1 MKPNRKYRET
11 LRFGCAA
18 LSLSMALSCTP
29 LAVSAAGTENAKEK
43 TEIHWVISDGAEIQ
57 TSLPLMIENQFY
69 MTVGTVLKVIDV
81 TTGKETASVE
91 LEGAV
96 AAAGAIGNG
105 DGMLFIPLQDG
116 RIQAV
121 SISNLSSVFVTEKPA
136 EGLTVQSQILY
147 HDHMIYAGFAPTAED
162 QKVSGY
168 FAAFVTD
175 SKAGADAV
183 APEWKSAEQKE
194 GSYIGTK
201 AAILE
206 DHVLFAG
213 DSGKLVLAN
222 AKTGEIKDEK
232 DDITGKVQSP
242 FVEAN
247 GSVWFVTDEGVLYKV
262 TLSDDGKVTE
272 KATVSL
278 PDKGNAAISIL
289 DGKVFVTGG
298 SSQGYIAVYSEADAA
313 EILSQKTD
321 HPVVSQAVTKSGENF
336 YMYFTQEEE
345 KANLY
350 MAKLDADGKLTVETV
365 YTSETKKNGEDYI
378 FIGSDGKVYYGN
390 TGNGTI
396 TSVEIPKE
404 EEPDPE
410 PPVDPENP
418 EPPTEPEKPE
428 DPKPEDPK
436 PENPKPED
444 PKPEEPE
451 KPETEPPQESKPEEN
466 HQENTQ
472 NNTGSSSENQNTPVT
487 PPKGQTAG
495 NSNSGGT
502 SAGNTVGSIA
512 GPTLL
517 ENINAAIKGGSNSLV
532 NGSKP
537 YKLDK
542 EVLSVLAKNPN
553 FELTLDYDNYSIKIK
568 GADVKNPA
576 NELFTKLIEKN
587 VTLSKQEA
595 EKIGAY
601 QVLEFM
607 MSKEFPG
614 KVTVIYKLPEQLKG
628 AEKLFLYER
637 SNLDKGTEVIVDQ
650 DKVTLLFEKGGEY
663 VLAKEKEKEGGKTEK
678 EDTEDQKEVSKHTGK
693 EKKPSFQMP
702 EIPTPVL
709 VAAGVALAALIGLI
723 VIMLME
729 ARARKIR
736 EAKRQK
742 IRGDKGDLSVV
753 ADEEPVSQEPDPELE
768 KELDSELAE
777 LEAEA
782 KEASESEDDDPE
794 KQEEAEEALKE
805 DMKESQTQVLPALPL
820 VEEKSDPEE
829 EALLKKE
836 EEDWNKIHEAQ
847 SLGGEETE
855 SGVEEAVQ
863 EEKETEEIPVAEDA
877 EIPLE
882 KASEAAEDTE
892 ISEEKDS
899 ETAEKKDEAVLTEA
913 KEAANEKSEEAS
925 LAETDTEKT
934 DKEASKEAGAEKPEG
949 ETLSEAETEH
959 SKEELS
965 TETQEEENEKE

>member
-18 LSLSMALSCTP
+18 LSLSVALNCAP

-43 TEIHWVISDGAEIQ
+43 TEIHWVLSDPAGIQ

-69 MTVGTVLKVIDV
+69 VTVGNALKKIDAA
-81 TTGKETASVE
+81 TGKETDSVE
-91 LEGAV
+91 LLGEAAV
-96 AAAGAIGNG
+96 AGAIGTG

-121 SISNLSSVFVTEKPA
+121 NISDFRPVFVTEKPA
-136 EGLTVQSQILY
+136 EGLIVQSQILY
-147 HDHMIYAGFAPTAED
+147 HDHMIYAGFAPMAED

-175 SKAGADAV
+175 AKAGVDAV
-183 APEWKSAEQKE
+183 TPEWKSAEQKE
-194 GSYIGTK
+194 ASYIGTK
-201 AAILE
+201 AAILGE
-206 DHVLFAG
+206 NVLFAG

-222 AKTGEIKDEK
+222 AKTGEVKDEK
-232 DDITGKVQSP
+232 DDITGKVRSP
-242 FVEAN
+242 LVEAN
-247 GSVWFVTDEGVLYKV
+247 GSVWFATDEGVLYKV

-278 PDKGNAAISIL
+278 PEKGNATISIL
-289 DGKVFVTGG
+289 DGNVFVTGG
-298 SSQGYIAVYSEADAA
+298 DGQGYIAVYSEADAT
-313 EILSQKTD
+313 EILSQKTE
-321 HPVVSQAVTKSGENF
+321 HSVVSQAVTKSGEDF
-336 YMYFTQEEE
+336 YVYFTQEEE
-345 KANLY
+345 NANLY
-350 MAKLDADGKLTVETV
+350 LAKLDGNGKMTVETV
-365 YTSETKKNGEDYI
+365 YTSETKKTGEDYI
-378 FIGSDGKVYYGN
+378 VIGSDGKVYYGN

-396 TSVEIPKE
+396 ASLELPK
-404 EEPDPE
+404 EEPDPQ
-410 PPVDPENP
+410 PPE
-418 EPPTEPEKPE
+418 EPEKPE
-428 DPKPEDPK
+428 PPAEPEKPETPKPE
-436 PENPKPED
+436 E

-451 KPETEPPQESKPEEN
+451 KPNPPQESKPEAN
-466 HQENTQ
+466 QQEKPQNTG
-472 NNTGSSSENQNTPVT
+472 GSSSGNQNTPIA
-487 PPKGQTAG
+487 PPKGQVAG
-495 NSNSGGT
+495 NSHSGGT
-502 SAGNTVGSIA
+502 PAGNTIGSIA

-517 ENINAAIKGGSNSLV
+517 ENINAAIQGGSNALV

-542 EVLSVLAKNPN
+542 EILSVLAKNPD

-568 GADVKNPA
+568 GADIKNPA
-576 NELFTKLIEKN
+576 NELITKLIEKN
-587 VTLSKQEA
+587 VTLSKKEA

-614 KVTVIYKLPEQLKG
+614 KVTVIYKLPKQLAG

-637 SNLDKGTEVIVDQ
+637 NNLDKGTEVIVDQ

-663 VLAKEKEKEGGKTEK
+663 VLAKEKEKEVGKAEK
-678 EDTEDQKEVSKHTGK
+678 EDPEDQKEVSKHTEQ

-709 VAAGVALAALIGLI
+709 VAAGVALAALVGLI

-742 IRGDKGDLSVV
+742 VRGDK
-753 ADEEPVSQEPDPELE
+753 EELFATAKEEQALEEPDPELE

-782 KEASESEDDDPE
+782 KDVSELQDVDTE
-794 KQEEAEEALKE
+794 KQDEVTEDRQEE
-805 DMKESQTQVLPALPL
+805 MQESQTQVLPALPL
-820 VEEKSDPEE
+820 VEEKPDPEE

-847 SLGGEETE
+847 SLGVEETE
-855 SGVEEAVQ
+855 SEAPETKEEEVS
-863 EEKETEEIPVAEDA
+863 TE
-877 EIPLE
+877 
-882 KASEAAEDTE
+882 SEAAM
-892 ISEEKDS
+892 
-899 ETAEKKDEAVLTEA
+899 A
-913 KEAANEKSEEAS
+913 KEASSEEAEEGDS
-925 LAETDTEKT
+925 EEEPLAEAEAKDLVEESSTDM
-934 DKEASKEAGAEKPEG
+934 
-949 ETLSEAETEH
+949 
-959 SKEELS
+959 
-965 TETQEEENEKE
+965 QEEAQEKE

>member
-18 LSLSMALSCTP
+18 LSLSMALSCAP

-43 TEIHWVISDGAEIQ
+43 TEIHWVISDEAGIQ

-69 MTVGTVLKVIDV
+69 VTVGTVLKVIDV

-91 LEGAV
+91 LEGEA

-121 SISNLSSVFVTEKPA
+121 SISDLSSVFVTEKPA
-136 EGLTVQSQILY
+136 EGLAVQSQILY

-175 SKAGADAV
+175 SKAGTDAV
-183 APEWKSAEQKE
+183 TPEWKSAEQKE
-194 GSYIGTK
+194 TGYIGTK
-201 AAILE
+201 AAILGE
-206 DHVLFAG
+206 HVLFAG

-222 AKTGEIKDEK
+222 AKTGEVKDEK
-232 DDITGKVQSP
+232 DDITGKVRSP
-242 FVEAN
+242 LVEAN
-247 GSVWFVTDEGVLYKV
+247 GSVWFATDEGVLYKV

-289 DGKVFVTGG
+289 DGNVFVTGG
-298 SSQGYIAVYSEADAA
+298 SSQGYIAVYSEADAT

-336 YMYFTQEEE
+336 YVYFTQEEE
-345 KANLY
+345 NASLY

-365 YTSETKKNGEDYI
+365 YTSETKKTGQDYI
-378 FIGSDGKVYYGN
+378 FIGSDGNVYYGN

-404 EEPDPE
+404 EKPDPE

-418 EPPTEPEKPE
+418 EPPTEPEQPE
-428 DPKPEDPK
+428 DPKPE
-436 PENPKPED
+436 EPKPED

-451 KPETEPPQESKPEEN
+451 KPEKDPPQESKPQEN
-466 HQENTQ
+466 HPEQPQ
-472 NNTGSSSENQNTPVT
+472 NNAGSSSGNQNTSVT

-495 NSNSGGT
+495 NSGSGGT

-542 EVLSVLAKNPN
+542 EILSVLAKNPN

-595 EKIGAY
+595 DKIGAY

-663 VLAKEKEKEGGKTEK
+663 VLAKEKEKEAGKTEK
-678 EDTEDQKEVSKHTGK
+678 EDTEDQKEVSKHTGQ

-742 IRGDKGDLSVV
+742 IRGDKGELSAVV
-753 ADEEPVSQEPDPELE
+753 DEEAVSEETDPELE

-782 KEASESEDDDPE
+782 KEASESEDADTE
-794 KQEEAEEALKE
+794 KQEEDAEALKE
-805 DMKESQTQVLPALPL
+805 GMEESQTQVLPALPL
-820 VEEKSDPEE
+820 AEEKSDPEE

-855 SGVEEAVQ
+855 SALEEAVQ
-863 EEKETEEIPVAEDA
+863 EEKETEEIPE
-877 EIPLE
+877 E
-882 KASEAAEDTE
+882 KGSEAAEE
-892 ISEEKDS
+892 KEE
-899 ETAEKKDEAVLTEA
+899 TVLTEV
-913 KEAANEKSEEAS
+913 KEADIEMLEEESLEKAANEKSEEAS
-925 LAETDTEKT
+925 LAE
-934 DKEASKEAGAEKPEG
+934 
-949 ETLSEAETEH
+949 AETEH
-959 SKEELS
+959 SKEAS
-965 TETQEEENEKE
+965 TEMKIEETEKE

>member
-43 TEIHWVISDGAEIQ
+43 TEIHWVISDEAGIQ

-69 MTVGTVLKVIDV
+69 VTVGNVLKVIDV
-81 TTGKETASVE
+81 TTGKETASAE
-91 LEGAV
+91 LAGEV
-96 AAAGAIGNG
+96 TEAGAIGNG
-105 DGMLFIPLQDG
+105 DGMLFVPFQDG

-121 SISNLSSVFVTEKPA
+121 SISDLSSVFVTEKPA

-147 HDHMIYAGFAPTAED
+147 HDHMIYAGFAPASEE

-175 SKAGADAV
+175 SEAGTNAV

-194 GSYIGTK
+194 TGYIGTK
-201 AAILE
+201 AAILG
-206 DHVLFAG
+206 DNVLFAG

-222 AKTGEIKDEK
+222 AKTGEVRDEK
-232 DDITGKVQSP
+232 DDITGKVRSP
-242 FVEAN
+242 LVEAN
-247 GSVWFVTDEGVLYKV
+247 GSVWFATDEGVLYKV

-272 KATVSL
+272 KATLSL
-278 PDKGNAAISIL
+278 PDKGNADISIQE
-289 DGKVFVTGG
+289 GNVFVTGG
-298 SSQGYIAVYSEADAA
+298 SSQGYIAVYSEADAT

-321 HPVVSQAVTKSGENF
+321 HPVVSQAVIKSGENF
-336 YMYFTQEEE
+336 YVYFTQEEE
-345 KANLY
+345 NANLY
-350 MAKLDADGKLTVETV
+350 LAKLDADGKLTVETV
-365 YTSETKKNGEDYI
+365 YTSETKKAGEDYI
-378 FIGSDGKVYYGN
+378 VIGSDGKVYYGN
-390 TGNGTI
+390 TGNEII
-396 TSVEIPKE
+396 TSLDVPKE
-404 EEPDPE
+404 EEPEPE
-410 PPVDPENP
+410 PPVDPEEP
-418 EPPTEPEKPE
+418 EPPT
-428 DPKPEDPK
+428 DPKPEDPEPEQ
-436 PENPKPED
+436 PENPKPE
-444 PKPEEPE
+444 
-451 KPETEPPQESKPEEN
+451 KPETDPPQESKPEN
-466 HQENTQ
+466 PQ
-472 NNTGSSSENQNTPVT
+472 NNGSSSGNQNTTVT

-495 NSNSGGT
+495 NSNFGGT

-542 EVLSVLAKNPN
+542 EILSVLAKNPN

-576 NELFTKLIEKN
+576 NELFTKLTEKN
-587 VTLSKQEA
+587 ITLSKKEA

-628 AEKLFLYER
+628 TEKLFLYER

-663 VLAKEKEKEGGKTEK
+663 VLAKEKEKEAGKAEK
-678 EDTEDQKEVSKHTGK
+678 EDTEDQKEVSKNT
-693 EKKPSFQMP
+693 EQERKPAFQMP

-709 VAAGVALAALIGLI
+709 VAAGVALAALVGLI

-742 IRGDKGDLSVV
+742 IRGDKGELSIF
-753 ADEEPVSQEPDPELE
+753 AEEESVSEEPDPELE

-782 KEASESEDDDPE
+782 KEASEPE
-794 KQEEAEEALKE
+794 CTDTEKEEGAEESGKE
-805 DMKESQTQVLPALPL
+805 DIEESQTQVLPTLP
-820 VEEKSDPEE
+820 VAVDKPDPEE

-847 SLGGEETE
+847 SLGGEET
-855 SGVEEAVQ
+855 VQ
-863 EEKETEEIPVAEDA
+863 EEKETEEISATEDA
-877 EIPLE
+877 EITE
-882 KASEAAEDTE
+882 GKESEATE
-892 ISEEKDS
+892 
-899 ETAEKKDEAVLTEA
+899 TKDEAALTEVKEA
-913 KEAANEKSEEAS
+913 DIETEEEESCEEAANEKSEEAS
-925 LAETDTEKT
+925 LTETETEKT
-934 DKEASKEAGAEKPEG
+934 EKEASKEAGTENPAG
-949 ETLSEAETEH
+949 ETLAESETEN
-959 SKEELS
+959 SERKSSAEM
-965 TETQEEENEKE
+965 QEEERKKE

>member
-43 TEIHWVISDGAEIQ
+43 TEIHWGISDEAGIQ

-69 MTVGTVLKVIDV
+69 VTVGNVLKVIDV
-81 TTGKETASVE
+81 TTGKETASAE
-91 LEGAV
+91 LAGEATE
-96 AAAGAIGNG
+96 AGAIGNG
-105 DGMLFIPLQDG
+105 DGMLFVPLQDG

-121 SISNLSSVFVTEKPA
+121 SISDLSSVFVTEKPA

-147 HDHMIYAGFAPTAED
+147 HDHMIYAGFAPASEE

-175 SKAGADAV
+175 SEAGTNAV

-194 GSYIGTK
+194 TGYIGTK
-201 AAILE
+201 AAILG
-206 DHVLFAG
+206 DNVLFVG

-222 AKTGEIKDEK
+222 AKTGEVRDEK
-232 DDITGKVQSP
+232 DDITGKVRSP
-242 FVEAN
+242 LVEAN
-247 GSVWFVTDEGVLYKV
+247 GSVWFATDEGVLYKV

-272 KATVSL
+272 KATLSL
-278 PDKGNAAISIL
+278 PDKGNADISIQE
-289 DGKVFVTGG
+289 GNVFVTGG
-298 SSQGYIAVYSEADAA
+298 SSQGYIAVYSEADAT
-313 EILSQKTD
+313 EILSHKTE
-321 HPVVSQAVTKSGENF
+321 HPVVSQAVIKSGENF
-336 YMYFTQEEE
+336 YVYFTQEEE
-345 KANLY
+345 NANLY
-350 MAKLDADGKLTVETV
+350 LAKLDADGKLTVETV
-365 YTSETKKNGEDYI
+365 YTSETKKAGEDYI
-378 FIGSDGKVYYGN
+378 VIGSDGKVYYGN
-390 TGNGTI
+390 TGNGMI
-396 TSVEIPKE
+396 TSLDVPKE
-404 EEPDPE
+404 EEPEPE
-410 PPVDPENP
+410 PPVDPEEP
-418 EPPTEPEKPE
+418 EPPTDPEKPE
-428 DPKPEDPK
+428 DPKPEDPEPEQ
-436 PENPKPED
+436 PENPKPE
-444 PKPEEPE
+444 
-451 KPETEPPQESKPEEN
+451 KPETDPPQESEPEN
-466 HQENTQ
+466 PQ
-472 NNTGSSSENQNTPVT
+472 NNGSSSGNQNTTVT
-487 PPKGQTAG
+487 PPKGQTEG

-517 ENINAAIKGGSNSLV
+517 ENINAAIKGGSNSLI

-542 EVLSVLAKNPN
+542 EILSVLAKNPN

-576 NELFTKLIEKN
+576 NELFTKLTEKN
-587 VTLSKQEA
+587 ITLSKKEA

-628 AEKLFLYER
+628 TEKLFLYER

-663 VLAKEKEKEGGKTEK
+663 VLAKEKEKEAGKTEK
-678 EDTEDQKEVSKHTGK
+678 EDTEDQKEVSKNTEQ
-693 EKKPSFQMP
+693 EKKPAFQMP

-709 VAAGVALAALIGLI
+709 VAAGVALAALVGLI

-742 IRGDKGDLSVV
+742 IRGDKGELSIF
-753 ADEEPVSQEPDPELE
+753 AEEESVSEEPDPELE

-782 KEASESEDDDPE
+782 KEAAEPESTDTEKEED
-794 KQEEAEEALKE
+794 AEESGKE
-805 DMKESQTQVLPALPL
+805 DIEESQTQVLPTLP
-820 VEEKSDPEE
+820 VTVDKPDPEE

-855 SGVEEAVQ
+855 SVSEETVQ
-863 EEKETEEIPVAEDA
+863 EEKETEEISAAEDA
-877 EIPLE
+877 EITE
-882 KASEAAEDTE
+882 GKESEATE
-892 ISEEKDS
+892 TKDKAALTEVKEADIETLEEES
-899 ETAEKKDEAVLTEA
+899 CEEAV
-913 KEAANEKSEEAS
+913 NEKSEEAS
-925 LAETDTEKT
+925 LTETETEKT
-934 DKEASKEAGAEKPEG
+934 EKEASKEAGTENLAG
-949 ETLSEAETEH
+949 ETLAESETEN
-959 SKEELS
+959 SERKSSAEM
-965 TETQEEENEKE
+965 QEKERKKE